1 MEATKKKFTIQLR
14 VSESEKAQI
23 NEMAET
29 ANLTVTDFIKKLCFT
44 DGKVMF
50 LDSGGTIAKYLT
62 NIHIILDRE
71 LRGKSLTIDVETEIL
86 EKLDNVF
93 EQFVELM
100 EKIS

>member
-1 MEATKKKFTIQLR
+1 MEATKKKYTIQLR
-14 VSESEKAQI
+14 VSESEKFQI
-23 NEMAET
+23 CKMAED

-44 DGKVMF
+44 DEKVMF
-50 LDSGGTIAKYLT
+50 LDSGGTIAKDLT
-62 NIHIILDRE
+62 KIYIILDRE
-71 LRGKSLTIDVETEIL
+71 LRCKSLTIDVEAEIL